1 MRIAGVNIPS
11 EKQIATSLTY
21 IYGIGVSRA
30 RKILSDLKIDP
41 YKRTKDLSEIEEE
54 RIREYIAKNF
64 KIEGDLKAEKYN
76 NIKIKKEIGCYQGIR
91 HKLRLP
97 VRGQRTRTNARTHK
111 GKAIAIAGKKK
122 ATK

>member
-21 IYGIGVSRA
+21 IYGIGVSRG